1 METYLYSQ
9 SAVLVG
15 DTIFTTQRGIRCVEF
30 GIVRTSLSLYSYFS
44 KYHFK
49 YHRRE
54 QYELIHCQSST

>member
-1 METYLYSQ
+1 VLATNTILAQLSQ
-9 SAVLVG
+9 
-15 DTIFTTQRGIRCVEF
+15 FVEF

-54 QYELIHCQSST
+54 QYELIHCQFST